1 MVPTAKEQLIENWG
15 VYRRTV
21 AYTKKRFKKNNLID
35 LDDII
40 TEMKLCA
47 KLHCAEQ
54 ERVIREKVRLLKQS
68 DWGTYENID
77 PSSKPNL
84 DLVDIVNINKYGHGD
99 CTYYII
105 TVSKDSI
112 LNAYPLDNIK

>member
-15 VYRRTV
+15 FTEEQWH
-21 AYTKKRFKKNNLID
+21 TLKSDLKKSNLID

-47 KLHCAEQ
+47 KLHCTEQ
-54 ERVIREKVRLLKQS
+54 AIVISENVEVILDSSDTFQSIDEK
-68 DWGTYENID
+68 
-77 PSSKPNL
+77 
-84 DLVDIVNINKYGHGD
+84 
-99 CTYYII
+99 
-105 TVSKDSI
+105 SI